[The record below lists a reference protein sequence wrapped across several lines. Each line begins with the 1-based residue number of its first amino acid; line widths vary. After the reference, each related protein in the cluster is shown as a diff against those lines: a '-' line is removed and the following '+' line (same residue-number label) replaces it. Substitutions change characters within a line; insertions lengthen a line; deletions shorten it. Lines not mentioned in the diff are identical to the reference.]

1 MAEIVKMSGLVR
13 SFIPKKSDDGSK
25 DYSEFQ
31 LEYSD
36 KLGRIHLVRVNGSGV
51 KAGDKFDSEV
61 RVVAVKT
68 KAGDAQLMFF
78 KV

>member
-1 MAEIVKMSGLVR
+1 MAEIVKMTGLVR
-13 SFIPKKSDDGSK
+13 SFTPKKSEDGLK

-36 KLGRIHLVRVNGSGV
+36 RLGKIHLVRVSGNGV
-51 KAGDKFDSEV
+51 KVGDKYDGEV